1 MIEKT
6 LVLIKPDGI
15 QRCLTGKII
24 QRFEDAGLKI
34 IGMKMKWIDKDF
46 AMKHYTEDIAKR
58 RGEKVREMLL
68 DYIIEGPV
76 VAMVIEGV
84 NAIEAV
90 RKITGTTEPK
100 SAAPGTIRGDFC
112 HVSFS
117 YADNKEMPVKNIIH
131 ASGNSEDAEAEV
143 PLWFTPEELHSYK
156 TVHDV
161 HIL

>member
-6 LVLIKPDGI
+6 LVLIKPDGV
-15 QRCLTGKII
+15 QRCIVGKVI

-34 IGMKMKWIDKDF
+34 IGMKMKWIDKEF
-46 AMKHYTEDIAKR
+46 GKKHYTEDIAER
-58 RGEKVREMLL
+58 RGENVRNMLL

-76 VAMVIEGV
+76 VAIVIQGV
-84 NAIEAV
+84 NAIDNV

-100 SAAPGTIRGDFC
+100 AAPPGTIRGDFC

-131 ASGNSEDAEAEV
+131 ASGNAEDAENEIK
-143 PLWFTPEELHSYK
+143 LWFNAEELHSYK
-156 TVHDV
+156 TVHDM
-161 HIL
+161 HIF